1 MEIQIKKGLDSL
13 QTETVLRLLSQ
24 TVWACSRRK
33 EAIIESWKH
42 SVCYGAYTADG
53 RQIGFARVITDYA
66 TQYYICDVVVDV
78 DFRHRGVGTSL
89 LKTITTGALRFPKRF
104 NLFYDKKRN
113 TGGSHE

>member
-78 DFRHRGVGTSL
+78 DFRHRG
-89 LKTITTGALRFPKRF
+89 GALRFPKRF

>member
-42 SVCYGAYTADG
+42 SV
-53 RQIGFARVITDYA
+53 
-66 TQYYICDVVVDV
+66 
-78 DFRHRGVGTSL
+78 
-89 LKTITTGALRFPKRF
+89 
-104 NLFYDKKRN
+104 
-113 TGGSHE
+113 

>member
-42 SVCYGAYTADG
+42 SVCYGALYPLTEDKS
-53 RQIGFARVITDYA
+53 D
-66 TQYYICDVVVDV
+66 
-78 DFRHRGVGTSL
+78 
-89 LKTITTGALRFPKRF
+89 LRE
-104 NLFYDKKRN
+104 L
-113 TGGSHE
+113 